1 MAVSNMILV
10 ICRSKVLLPVCYIFT
25 LRYSENW
32 FYVANQVGTKK
43 SKLVSSDIKGGAT
56 ESESVQTTNY
66 ERHTNVELHRFNSL
80 LDPDLAVND
89 LDTIGVNPNFFPG
102 P

>member
-1 MAVSNMILV
+1 MILA
-10 ICRSKVLLPVCYIFT
+10 ICCSKLLLPDFYIFT
-25 LRYSENW
+25 LQYCENW

-43 SKLVSSDIKGGAT
+43 SKLA

-66 ERHTNVELHRFNSL
+66 ERHTNIESHRFNSL
-80 LDPDLAVND
+80 LDPDLAVYD
-89 LDTIGVNPNFFPG
+89 LDTIEVNPKFFSG